1 MTTMKK
7 KRERHRSLT
16 RAALRPSRVINQF
29 ATDKYEQIVK
39 GDLHGTTSSHATSLQ
54 QAYDTNCFVEIKPTT
69 RLRLS
74 CT

>member
-16 RAALRPSRVINQF
+16 RAALRASRVINQL

-39 GDLHGTTSSHATSLQ
+39 GDLHAQ
-54 QAYDTNCFVEIKPTT
+54 VNCLDLAVLSIKKSGGGLFSKAFVLI
-69 RLRLS
+69 S
-74 CT
+74 